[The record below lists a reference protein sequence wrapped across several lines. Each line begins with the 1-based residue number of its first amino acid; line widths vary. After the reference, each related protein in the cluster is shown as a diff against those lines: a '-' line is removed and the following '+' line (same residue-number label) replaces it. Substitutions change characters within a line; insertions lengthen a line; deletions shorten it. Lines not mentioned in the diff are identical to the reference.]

1 MEQADFDKEF
11 ARFQAGA
18 RVLAEAAAEDP
29 ALAARLA
36 AAMDAAVPDAAAA
49 EQQAQEAA
57 RANALRADR
66 GPDGPRRRRRV
77 VLYLHGGGFMTPQRS
92 GAANPRRSNTTGR
105 ARARTGD

>member
-57 RANALRADR
+57 RANALRALNDQVR
-66 GPDGPRRRRRV
+66 QT
-77 VLYLHGGGFMTPQRS
+77 LAA
-92 GAANPRRSNTTGR
+92 AANGTPPAEPASESDPEPEGV
-105 ARARTGD
+105 